1 MIELLTDNLQEIRA
15 ACDEYDVVR
24 LWVFGSA
31 VRDDWSVETSDV
43 DFIATFG
50 ESERS
55 IFRQHMGFIVR
66 LEDILGVPVQVV
78 DSRSINRP
86 DFRLEVE
93 RTKEL
98 LYEQSRHAILA

>member
-1 MIELLTDNLQEIRA
+1 MIRLVTDNLREIRA
-15 ACDEYDVVR
+15 ACDEYDVDR

-31 VRDDWSVETSDV
+31 VRDDWNAEKSDV
-43 DFIATFG
+43 DFIAKFG

-55 IFRQHMGFIVR
+55 LFRQHMGLIGQ
-66 LEDILGVPVQVV
+66 LEDILGVPVHVV

-98 LYEQSRHAILA
+98 LHEQSRHAILA